1 MNMVNNVFVRACSIP
16 YKFTSAP
23 CASLQAMHVR
33 AAREV
38 LEKSG
43 VDLTLVR
50 SVFIGTMGG
59 FTVTPS
65 EMGANVCSEL
75 GLEPYRIS
83 QEMDTS
89 STGASALFNAFQETA
104 FGPTEES
111 CVLVIAGEQMFPEH
125 PDGVPHS
132 EKVRQ
137 AVKAQSLKNT
147 AVISG
152 VIGSDDRRYGLS
164 MPLIGDMLERDLMG
178 ESAFSP
184 EQWMKTIFPAM
195 RKAKLSRG
203 QAFTRAHFYGK
214 EFSYNKFM
222 ESPMITPLYARDTM
236 VPQSSGVVAVL
247 LTNTRPDPVN
257 GKVMRIRSMGQ
268 GFVSPLITR
277 RRGPLLF
284 SEAIYRA
291 LLQLCQRGGLSPKD
305 LRGASC
311 RFDHDAF
318 KAIER
323 TMGFILGFSEAEVV
337 EKIFSGYNNPFG
349 GLEICGHA
357 IGASG
362 LLHVAQ
368 AFSMITRDSSC
379 VVESAVDPAFF
390 EVKSIVCSSVGAAL
404 TNLFFSFLEVY
415 GEGEEIDHENRFDRD
430 EFDAFL
436 PKEKI
441 FTDYEEKV
449 DSLGLGSYGGI
460 VLTYT
465 VPNRNLLQFGA
476 EFDVWVNLVQMRDGK
491 VLALSRKELCIGD
504 RVRVDSHGFP
514 ARIDKRYAR
523 RDCHDNPLAI
533 ESFRLAKASSREAGK
548 VLKRCKKILGG

>member
-1 MNMVNNVFVRACSIP
+1 MNIVNNVFVRACSIP
-16 YKFTSAP
+16 YKFSSAP
-23 CASLQAMHVR
+23 CAPLQAMHVR

-38 LEKSG
+38 IEKSG
-43 VDLTLVR
+43 VDPALIK

-89 STGASALFNAFQETA
+89 STGASALFNAFQEVA
-104 FGPTEES
+104 FGPTEETY
-111 CVLVIAGEQMFPEH
+111 VLVIAGEQMYPEH
-125 PDGVPHS
+125 PDGVPRP
-132 EKVRQ
+132 EKVKQ
-137 AVKAQSLKNT
+137 AIKAQSLKNT

-164 MPLIGDMLERDLMG
+164 MPLVGDMLERDLME
-178 ESAFSP
+178 ESAFPP
-184 EQWMKTIFPAM
+184 EQWMKTIFPSM
-195 RKAKLSRG
+195 RKAKLERG
-203 QAFTRAHFYGK
+203 KAFTKGHFHGK
-214 EFSYNKFM
+214 EFSYDKFM
-222 ESPMITPLYARDTM
+222 ECPMITPLYARDTM

-247 LTNTRPDPVN
+247 LTNQRPEPVN

-284 SEAIYRA
+284 PEAIYRA
-291 LLQLCQRGGLSPKD
+291 LLQLCQRGGLCPED
-305 LRGASC
+305 LRAASC

-323 TMGFILGFSEAEVV
+323 TMGFVLGFGEAEVID
-337 EKIFSGYNNPFG
+337 KILEGYNNPFG

-368 AFSMITRDSSC
+368 AFSMVTHDPSS
-379 VVESAVDPAFF
+379 VDPEALPPSFS
-390 EVKSIVCSSVGAAL
+390 EVKTIVCSSVGAAL

-415 GEGEEIDHENRFDRD
+415 GEGDEIDGENRFDR
-430 EFDAFL
+430 EKFDAFL

-441 FTDYEEKV
+441 FADYEEKV
-449 DSLGLGSYGGI
+449 ASLGLGPEDGI

-465 VPNRNLLQFGA
+465 VPNRNLLEFGA
-476 EFDVWVNLVQMRDGK
+476 EFDVWVNLVQMRDRK

-504 RVRVDSHGFP
+504 RVRVDGHGFP

-523 RDCHDNPLAI
+523 RDRHENPLAI
-533 ESFRLAKASSREAGK
+533 NSFRLAKATSREAGR
-548 VLKRCKKILGG
+548 VLKRCRKILED